1 MLNNKKETKRLTMP
15 GKVKQSF
22 RYYCTLV
29 MAVALL
35 GCCSMTA
42 FAADDPLEV
51 VNNLS
56 EFIFGLIRAVGLILL
71 GWGIVQ
77 VGLSLQSHD
86 PSQRSNGFLT
96 LAGGIVIT
104 FAKEILTLITG

>member
-1 MLNNKKETKRLTMP
+1 MNKKNHNRLPMP
-15 GKVKQSF
+15 GKVKKGF
-22 RYYCTLV
+22 RFYCATVLS
-29 MAVALL
+29 VALL
-35 GCCSMTA
+35 TCCTMTA
-42 FAADDPLEV
+42 FAADDPLV
-51 VNNLS
+51 VVENLS
-56 EFIFGLIRAVGLILL
+56 DFIFGLIRAVGLILL

-104 FAKEILTLITG
+104 FAREILTLITG